1 MKNFDVD
8 VEANNPSSAHKS
20 QSSEGCMLCTF
31 LWTFLSI
38 MLFII
43 FVAVPVA
50 NYENLHETT
59 CNVTRVDYP
68 TTLPVADYETDTVED
83 SERDWAECDCGRRCM
98 SWTPCI
104 RIYQDDTMIREYVNS
119 AVFAY
124 SDCSFNNYSCPNG
137 EDIRLINQTLTEAI
151 ALAESY
157 IGFNGT
163 CFANNEGNLI
173 SLTNILDLGNIIGF
187 SLLLFIMLICFFFA
201 CRSCSRSNLV

>member
-1 MKNFDVD
+1 MKNVD
-8 VEANNPSSAHKS
+8 VEANNPSSSHKS

-68 TTLPVADYETDTVED
+68 TTLPAADYETDTVED
-83 SERDWAECDCGRRCM
+83 SDRDWTECDCGRRCM

-104 RIYQDDTMIREYVNS
+104 RIFQGDTLIRETVS
-119 AVFAY
+119 VV
-124 SDCSFNNYSCPNG
+124 SIIHTPCSFNNYSCPNA
-137 EDIRLINQTLTEAI
+137 EDIRLINQTLTDSIE
-151 ALAESY
+151 LAESY
-157 IGFNGT
+157 IGYNGT
-163 CFANNEGNLI
+163 CYESEDGVFIALSN
-173 SLTNILDLGNIIGF
+173 SLDITNIVLF
-187 SLLLFIMLICFFFA
+187 SVFLFIMIIICGLA
-201 CRSCSRSNLV
+201 CLTCSRNQNDY

>member
-8 VEANNPSSAHKS
+8 VEANNPKNSRNA

-43 FVAVPVA
+43 FVAIPVA

-68 TTLPVADYETDTVED
+68 TTLPAADYETDTVED
-83 SERDWAECDCGRRCM
+83 SERDWTECDCGRRCM

-104 RIYQDDTMIREYVNS
+104 RIYQGDTMIREYVNS

-137 EDIRLINQTLTEAI
+137 EDIRLINQTLTDAI
-151 ALAESY
+151 ELAESY

-163 CFANNEGNLI
+163 CFANNEGDLI
-173 SLTNILDLGNIIGF
+173 SLTNDLNLGYIIGF
-187 SLLLFIMLICFFFA
+187 SVVLFIMLICFFFA
-201 CRSCSRSNLV
+201 CRSCSRSTLA

>member
-1 MKNFDVD
+1 MKNVDVD

-68 TTLPVADYETDTVED
+68 TTLPAADYETDTD
-83 SERDWAECDCGRRCM
+83 G
-98 SWTPCI
+98 
-104 RIYQDDTMIREYVNS
+104 
-119 AVFAY
+119 
-124 SDCSFNNYSCPNG
+124 
-137 EDIRLINQTLTEAI
+137 
-151 ALAESY
+151 
-157 IGFNGT
+157 
-163 CFANNEGNLI
+163 GNHIKLI
-173 SLTNILDLGNIIGF
+173 SSAASTMF
-187 SLLLFIMLICFFFA
+187 STISTTTYGATTIA
-201 CRSCSRSNLV
+201 TTDGGSNVS